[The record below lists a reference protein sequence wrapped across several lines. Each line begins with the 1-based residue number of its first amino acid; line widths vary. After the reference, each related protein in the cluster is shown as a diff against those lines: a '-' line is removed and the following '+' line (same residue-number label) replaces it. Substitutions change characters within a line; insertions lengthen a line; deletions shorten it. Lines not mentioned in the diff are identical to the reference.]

1 MQCKYRSM
9 LMSPLIS
16 DNTHKPVTENSS
28 NIYYLRKEKAEAFV
42 IIMKSNLSF
51 YLPELLTGFRL
62 KFQSGWATSILFR
75 ISLLIHYA

>member
-1 MQCKYRSM
+1 MQCKYRSV

-16 DNTHKPVTENSS
+16 DNTHNSATENSS
-28 NIYYLRKEKAEAFV
+28 TVCYLREEKSEAFV

-62 KFQSGWATSILFR
+62 KF
-75 ISLLIHYA
+75 